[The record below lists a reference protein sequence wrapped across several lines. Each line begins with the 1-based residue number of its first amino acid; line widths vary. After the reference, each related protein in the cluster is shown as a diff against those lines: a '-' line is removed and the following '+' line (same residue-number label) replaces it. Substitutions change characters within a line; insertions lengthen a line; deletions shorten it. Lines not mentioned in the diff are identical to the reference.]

1 MSSAVTSRDPDETA
15 ATLDRYLSSRL
26 GVEHVAI
33 SELAV
38 PKAGFSNETILGRAA
53 WTDAEGPHDKEFV
66 LRIQPTG
73 HQLFVTPDAIRQ
85 AHVVSSLAGHVPVP
99 NVWLTDADPAVFG
112 APFYLMERTHGR
124 VPSDVPTFHKRGWV
138 AELPEQQQR
147 TVHENGL
154 RELVRL
160 HGITDLAPFQFL
172 DTPGDGATA
181 LERYVRHIHGW
192 YEWCA
197 PVRVHAPEVI
207 DRAMEYALSEMPK
220 DDSATIVWGD
230 ARMGNIMF
238 ADDLSVAA
246 MFDWEGATLG
256 PPEIDVAW
264 WVLFDEFLCESR
276 GATRLPGIAGRRDFF
291 AKYEEFSGRE
301 LRNIEYYSV
310 LGGLVLSII
319 NSRLADLLVRSGAS
333 EPAVAAKFVTWVT
346 DITTRHL
353 DALG

>member
-1 MSSAVTSRDPDETA
+1 VSSAVTSRDPDETT
-15 ATLDRYLSSRL
+15 ATLVAYLGARL
-26 GVEHVAI
+26 GAQQVTI
-33 SELAV
+33 SDLAL
-38 PKAGFSNETILGRAA
+38 PKAGFSNETILGRAD
-53 WTDAEGPHDKEFV
+53 WTDRDGAHTKEFV

-85 AHVVSSLAGHVPVP
+85 AQVVSSLAGHVPVP

-112 APFYLMERTHGR
+112 APFYLMERTHGS
-124 VPSDVPTFHKRGWV
+124 VPPDVPTFHKRGWV
-138 AELPEQQQR
+138 AELPEAQQR

-154 RELVRL
+154 RQLVRL
-160 HGITDLAPFQFL
+160 HQITDLAPFQFL

-207 DRAMEYALSEMPK
+207 DRAMEYALSEMPN
-220 DDSATIVWGD
+220 DDTANIVWGD

-276 GATRLPGIAGRRDFF
+276 GATRLPGVAGRLEFF
-291 AKYEEFSGRE
+291 DKYEEFSGRS
-301 LRNIEYYSV
+301 LRNIDYYSV

-319 NSRLADLLVRSGAS
+319 NSRLADLLVKSGAS

>member
-1 MSSAVTSRDPDETA
+1 M
-15 ATLDRYLSSRL
+15 
-26 GVEHVAI
+26 
-33 SELAV
+33 
-38 PKAGFSNETILGRAA
+38 
-53 WTDAEGPHDKEFV
+53 
-66 LRIQPTG
+66 
-73 HQLFVTPDAIRQ
+73 
-85 AHVVSSLAGHVPVP
+85 
-99 NVWLTDADPAVFG
+99 
-112 APFYLMERTHGR
+112 
-124 VPSDVPTFHKRGWV
+124 
-138 AELPEQQQR
+138 
-147 TVHENGL
+147 
-154 RELVRL
+154 
-160 HGITDLAPFQFL
+160 
-172 DTPGDGATA
+172 
-181 LERYVRHIHGW
+181 
-192 YEWCA
+192 
-197 PVRVHAPEVI
+197 RVHAPEVI

-291 AKYEEFSGRE
+291 VKYEEFSGRE